1 MVQLRQIVKTQKS
14 KVDPTTPQTVVKT
27 PIKYEKKLRHDFQ
40 MLGIIDNEKQAN
52 QDNRKGS
59 VRDKNERNKVRSK
72 RNVVSL
78 KDGILD
84 EGETTESSLS
94 RAKKLQRLNA
104 KLHLK
109 CILNDMINAFQQ
121 IKRNSS
127 DSVSY
132 NYLGN
137 M

>member
-1 MVQLRQIVKTQKS
+1 
-14 KVDPTTPQTVVKT
+14 
-27 PIKYEKKLRHDFQ
+27 